1 MNQKKKPQISDPD
14 LFAEYMHNTIYNI
27 QEGGG
32 AKAFLRLLS
41 ILHCH
46 DIHDFRFMSKKIED
60 CIAISLHGI
69 ILQRVSLTGDP

>member
-1 MNQKKKPQISDPD
+1 MNQKTPQISDPD